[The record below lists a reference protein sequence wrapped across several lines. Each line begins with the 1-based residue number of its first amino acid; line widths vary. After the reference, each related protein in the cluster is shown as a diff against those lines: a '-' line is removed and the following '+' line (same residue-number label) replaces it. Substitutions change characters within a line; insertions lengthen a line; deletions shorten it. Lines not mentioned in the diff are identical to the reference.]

1 MAAGITFVNACTNCG
16 TQGSRTPFGGVSA
29 LVVTMWTLVAGG
41 ASVGAVDTVALR
53 NCIRE

>member
-29 LVVTMWTLVAGG
+29 LAVTMWTLVAGG